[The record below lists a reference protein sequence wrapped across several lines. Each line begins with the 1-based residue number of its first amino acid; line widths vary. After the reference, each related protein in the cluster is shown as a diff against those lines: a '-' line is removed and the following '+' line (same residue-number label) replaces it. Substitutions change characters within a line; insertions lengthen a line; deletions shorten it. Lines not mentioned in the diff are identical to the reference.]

1 MKVLFV
7 GLART
12 IWLFE
17 LALLNPTGM
26 SLKGVIEEI
35 GKRYRFAKVPAIFE
49 PILTKIAVSPS
60 KPGRLLAQ
68 GKFHSSLLL
77 TFTTT
82 VWWETRCPRQ
92 TSLLISWNDLGK
104 WLSDTYGLTAPKDRR
119 VNYVSQIDFQMEQPL
134 ANLNPQLQPFAEVIE
149 GYVNT
154 KNPLELSSLQF
165 WPEGFGKPG
174 SPAPIKIERKIS
186 APFSANHYFSQAP
199 LATSDH
205 ITLLTK
211 FEALLKLEMK

>member
-35 GKRYRFAKVPAIFE
+35 GKRYRFAKVPANELDFDE
-49 PILTKIAVSPS
+49 NRS
-60 KPGRLLAQ
+60 LAFKA
-68 GKFHSSLLL
+68 G
-77 TFTTT
+77 TFTGARKIPLIVALNIYNDGLVGDTLSTT
-82 VWWETRCPRQ
+82 DESTEF
-92 TSLLISWNDLGK
+92 LNDLGK